1 MRKTPATSWFS
12 IEAMPPGLKRD
23 PVPGE
28 ASVRADALVG
38 PAADA
43 SPASIA
49 SKAAPVAALSHASQ
63 AKPSFLSSHRW
74 QVVAVLVILIGT
86 GALAFRWWMGPQVTT
101 ESVLRRDFVQTVV
114 ASGHVEAPHRLDVG
128 VQITGTVL
136 RIPVAEGQA
145 VKAGDLLVELEAA
158 ELTATGRQAD
168 VAVVQAQARLRQLE
182 EVQGPVAAQTL
193 RQAQAKLANARAALA
208 RSQDLFGQGFIGQAA
223 LDDAR
228 KTAELADAEVRA
240 AQKQLDTTAP
250 TGSDRALALANVAGA
265 QASAQAAR
273 ARTGYAAIRAPV
285 AGTLIARNVEVG
297 DVAQPGK
304 VLMTLS
310 PQGRTQLVVA
320 IDEKNL
326 ALLAL
331 GQEAQVSAD
340 AYPTQRFAAT
350 LAFIN
355 PGVNATTG
363 AVEVKLDVVAPPA
376 VLKQDMTVSVDIEV
390 ARRAQALIVPLAAVH
405 DAEAVPWV
413 LRLEGRHAM
422 RRPIRLG
429 LRSGGLAEVLGGL
442 SEGDALLIGSAVVK
456 PGARV
461 RATPSTAASAP
472 K

>member
-1 MRKTPATSWFS
+1 
-12 IEAMPPGLKRD
+12 MP
-23 PVPGE
+23 V
-28 ASVRADALVG
+28 
-38 PAADA
+38 A
-43 SPASIA
+43 SPAA
-49 SKAAPVAALSHASQ
+49 TVQKPGPPPPNKAKS
-63 AKPSFLSSHRW
+63 SFLHLHRW
-74 QVVAVLVILIGT
+74 QALAALIVLIGAS
-86 GALAFRWWMGPQVTT
+86 ALGVRWWLGPQVST
-101 ESVLRRDFVQTVV
+101 ESVVRRDFVQTVV

-136 RIPVAEGQA
+136 RIPVIEGQA

-158 ELTATGRQAD
+158 ELNATGRQAD
-168 VAVVQAQARLRQLE
+168 VAVVQAQARLRQLQ

-193 RQAQAKLANARAALA
+193 RQAQSSLTNARAALA
-208 RSQDLFGQGFIGQAA
+208 RSQELFGQGFIGQAA

-228 KTAELADAEVRA
+228 RTAELADAEVRA
-240 AQKQLDTTAP
+240 AQKQLETTTA

-273 ARTGYAAIRAPV
+273 ARTGYAVVKAPV

-297 DVAQPGK
+297 DVVQPGK

-310 PQGRTQLVVA
+310 PQGRTQLIVA

-331 GQEAQVSAD
+331 GQAALVSAD

-363 AVEVKLDVVAPPA
+363 AVEVKLDVAAPPA

-390 ARRAQALIVPLAAVH
+390 ARRAQALIVPLSAVR
-405 DAEAVPWV
+405 DADSAPWV
-413 LRLEGRHAM
+413 LRLEGRHVV
-422 RRPIRLG
+422 RRPVQLG

-442 SEGDALLIGSAVVK
+442 AEGDAVMVGSVAVK
-456 PGARV
+456 AGARV
-461 RATPSTAASAP
+461 RATSAAASAASAAA

>member
-1 MRKTPATSWFS
+1 M
-12 IEAMPPGLKRD
+12 KRD
-23 PVPGE
+23 PDPGN
-28 ASVRADALVG
+28 AAVRADAISAPVVSVAPAVG
-38 PAADA
+38 SALPEAGAVVDGVPEAVSSQPPAAEA
-43 SPASIA
+43 NPT
-49 SKAAPVAALSHASQ
+49 
-63 AKPSFLSSHRW
+63 FLRVHRW
-74 QVVAVLVILIGT
+74 QALAALVVLIGA
-86 GALAFRWWMGPQVTT
+86 GAVTVRWWLGPRVTT
-101 ESVLRRDFVQTVV
+101 ESVLRGDFVQTVV
-114 ASGHVEAPHRLDVG
+114 ASGRVEAPHRLEVG

-136 RIPVAEGQA
+136 HIPVAEGQA
-145 VKAGDLLVELEAA
+145 VKSGDLLLELEAA

-168 VAVVQAQARLRQLE
+168 VAVVQAQARLRQLQ

-193 RQAQAKLANARAALA
+193 RQAQANLANARAAAA
-208 RSQDLFGQGFIGQAA
+208 RSQDLFGRGFIGQAA

-228 KTAELADAEVRA
+228 KMVELADAEVRA
-240 AQKQLDTTAP
+240 SQRQLDSTAP

-273 ARTGYAAIRAPV
+273 ARTGYAVVRAPV

-297 DVAQPGK
+297 DVVQPGK

-326 ALLAL
+326 GLLAL
-331 GQEAQVSAD
+331 GQEALVSAD

-350 LAFIN
+350 LAYIN

-363 AVEVKLDVVAPPA
+363 AVEVKLDAAAPPS
-376 VLKQDMTVSVDIEV
+376 VLRQDMTVSVDIEV
-390 ARRAQALIVPLAAVH
+390 ARRARALIVPLAAVQ
-405 DAEAVPWV
+405 DADAVPWV

-422 RRPIRLG
+422 RRPIQLG
-429 LRSGGLAEVLGGL
+429 LRSDGLAEVVGGL
-442 SEGDALLIGSAVVK
+442 YEGDAVLIGAAAIK

-461 RATPSTAASAP
+461 RATPSAAATATTAP